1 MLAAAYGCGSET
13 NPKLD
18 ENTGG
23 HPEDRPSVL
32 FIMADDLDAQSISQM
47 PQLKSLLTEQGT
59 TFENSFV
66 TTPLC
71 CPSRA
76 TFLRGQYSH
85 NHGVLTNGPP
95 LGGFEKFQN
104 LGREKSTIA
113 SWLRSDGYRT
123 ALVGRY
129 LNGMPPDYTP
139 SGWDEAHINGYV
151 GTGTY
156 HTDWFAD
163 RSSEFIGGMEGERD
177 PLFVYLATE
186 APHKP
191 AEPAPRHADAFPDA
205 EAPRP
210 PSFNEEDVSD
220 KPRYIQAK
228 NTFSPDKI
236 SEIDELYRKRLQ
248 SMLAVDEMIGRLIGD
263 LRATGR
269 LDNTYIFFTSDNGLA
284 LGEHRRPSSKGV
296 AYEEA
301 IRVPL
306 IVRGPGVPEGSV
318 REHMVLNND
327 LAPTLADLA
336 GISPPPFVDGRSLK
350 PLLTDDPTSVAAWR
364 SAFLVEGLAGGN
376 SHHPSYKAVRTE
388 DHLYV
393 EYANDERELYDMRVD
408 PYQLEN
414 QFSSAD
420 RELISQ
426 LEERLGKLS
435 DCASEGCRDA
445 EGF

>member
-1 MLAAAYGCGSET
+1 MLAAAYGCGSEL
-13 NPKLD
+13 NPRLD
-18 ENTGG
+18 KETGG
-23 HPEDRPSVL
+23 GRPSVL
-32 FIMADDLDAQSISQM
+32 FIMADDLDVRSISQM
-47 PQLKSLLTEQGT
+47 PQLESLLVDQGT
-59 TFENSFV
+59 MFENSFV

-95 LGGFEKFQN
+95 LGGFEEFQD
-104 LGREKSTIA
+104 LGREKSMIA

-129 LNGMPPDYTP
+129 LNGIPLGYEPP
-139 SGWDEAHINGYV
+139 GWDEAHINGYV
-151 GTGTY
+151 GTGKY

-163 RSSEFIGGMEGERD
+163 RSSEFIRGMEGERN
-177 PLFVYLATE
+177 PFFVYLATE
-186 APHKP
+186 APHRP

-228 NTFSPDKI
+228 KPFSPDRI

-248 SMLAVDEMIGRLIGD
+248 SMLAVDEMIGRLIED
-263 LRATGR
+263 LRTSGR

-296 AYEEA
+296 AYEEV

-306 IVRGPGVPEGSV
+306 IVRGPSVPEGGV

-336 GISPPPFVDGRSLK
+336 RVSPPDFVDGRSLK
-350 PLLTDDPTSVAAWR
+350 PLLTDDPPSAADWR
-364 SAFLVEGLAGGN
+364 SAFLVEGQAGGN
-376 SHHPSYKAVRTE
+376 SHHPSYKAMRTE
-388 DHLYV
+388 NYLYV
-393 EYANDERELYDMRVD
+393 KYANDERELYDMRAD

-414 QFSSAD
+414 LFSSAD
-420 RELISQ
+420 PEFIAQ